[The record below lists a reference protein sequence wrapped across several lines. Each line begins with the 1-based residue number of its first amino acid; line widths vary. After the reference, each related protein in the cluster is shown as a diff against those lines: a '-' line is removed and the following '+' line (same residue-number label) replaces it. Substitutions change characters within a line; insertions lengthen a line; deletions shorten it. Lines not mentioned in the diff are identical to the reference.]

1 MKNNYGAF
9 IWKMKHKFNTQ
20 AAFCKAAGIS
30 ANTLTNYIN
39 GKTPIPSTFIN
50 KACEL
55 LDIPLEEIGFYFFRK
70 EVD

>member
-9 IWKMKHKFNTQ
+9 IWKIKHKFNTQ

-39 GKTPIPSTFIN
+39 GKKHKIPVHAVEISTKKMFLKFCLMN
-50 KACEL
+50 L
-55 LDIPLEEIGFYFFRK
+55 
-70 EVD
+70 